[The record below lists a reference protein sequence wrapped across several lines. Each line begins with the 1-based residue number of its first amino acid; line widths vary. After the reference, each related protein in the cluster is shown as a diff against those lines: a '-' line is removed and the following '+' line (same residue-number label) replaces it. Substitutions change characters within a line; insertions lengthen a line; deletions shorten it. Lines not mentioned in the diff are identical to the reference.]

1 MAVKIRMYRIGANKR
16 PFFRVVATD
25 ERRKINGRFL
35 EIVGWYDPKVEG
47 KNFELKDDRIAYWL
61 SKGAIAS
68 DSVRSLL
75 RRGRQASAKA
85 A

>member
-1 MAVKIRMYRIGANKR
+1 MAVKIRMYRIGSNKR

-47 KNFELKDDRIAYWL
+47 KNFELKNDRIDYWT
-61 SKGAIAS
+61 SKGAVLTAS
-68 DSVRSLL
+68 VSSLL
-75 RRGRQASAKA
+75 RRGRQAAARKA
-85 A
+85 

>member
-1 MAVKIRMYRIGANKR
+1 MAVKIRMYRIGNNKR

-47 KNFELKDDRIAYWL
+47 KNFELKNQVKDYSPIPWHP
-61 SKGAIAS
+61 GAVKYFAEHG
-68 DSVRSLL
+68 V
-75 RRGRQASAKA
+75 KM
-85 A
+85 

>member
-1 MAVKIRMYRIGANKR
+1 MAVKIRMYRIGNNKR

-47 KNFELKDDRIAYWL
+47 KNFELKNERIEYWK
-61 SKGAIAS
+61 SKGAILSAS
-68 DSVRSLL
+68 VASLL
-75 RRGRQASAKA
+75 RRGRQAAKRA
-85 A
+85 

>member
-1 MAVKIRMYRIGANKR
+1 MAVKIRMYRIGNNKR

-47 KNFELKDDRIAYWL
+47 KNFELKNDRIDYWK
-61 SKGAIAS
+61 SKGAILSAS
-68 DSVRSLL
+68 VASLL
-75 RRGRQASAKA
+75 RRGRQAAKRA
-85 A
+85 